1 MSYGTLTAR
10 REKGYE
16 MSAISISAIICTY
29 NGGRYLKR
37 AIESLASQSLS
48 RKDYE
53 IIVVDNCSTDSTKEI
68 VGSLL
73 NNVENLR
80 YCYEPEIGLSH
91 ARNRGIQEARGEVVA
106 FIDDD
111 AEAEPEWLEGLL
123 SSYRDDRIACV
134 GGKSILKWPDGFQ
147 RPKWLHRKLEPF
159 LSGFDPGVNKEL
171 EVRGISHIPY
181 GVNISFRRRI
191 LEKYPFRADLG
202 RTDKGIYGGEETELC
217 LRLLKDGWKVIYNP
231 AAVVHHIVPDS
242 RIEQTWFLKR
252 ALDWGISRV
261 VVDHSGIEGT
271 FRIRYMLSYLFR
283 LLVYTFRYAGYSLL
297 SQDGNAF
304 NSYIRM
310 RSYLVSVNYCLRH
323 SGGLK

>member
-91 ARNRGIQEARGEVVA
+91 ARNRGIQE
-106 FIDDD
+106 
-111 AEAEPEWLEGLL
+111 
-123 SSYRDDRIACV
+123 SM
-134 GGKSILKWPDGFQ
+134 
-147 RPKWLHRKLEPF
+147 
-159 LSGFDPGVNKEL
+159 
-171 EVRGISHIPY
+171 
-181 GVNISFRRRI
+181 
-191 LEKYPFRADLG
+191 
-202 RTDKGIYGGEETELC
+202 GEETELC

-271 FRIRYMLSYLFR
+271 F
-283 LLVYTFRYAGYSLL
+283 
-297 SQDGNAF
+297 
-304 NSYIRM
+304 
-310 RSYLVSVNYCLRH
+310 
-323 SGGLK
+323 GLK